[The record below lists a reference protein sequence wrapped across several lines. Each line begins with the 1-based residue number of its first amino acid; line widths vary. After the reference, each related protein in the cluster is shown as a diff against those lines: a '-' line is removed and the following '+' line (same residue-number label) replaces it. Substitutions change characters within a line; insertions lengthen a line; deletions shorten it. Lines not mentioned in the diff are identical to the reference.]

1 MTIVEMKTLSKLS
14 DEQKNI
20 KILNESIDK
29 INETLTDGQKAYEF
43 MQKQTSKAEGTVN
56 KKSHEE
62 DLKKFKDRIDDLE
75 RVKKEIKSEIL
86 KFEKKIAAKLKKGG
100 RRTRKKRGK
109 GRKSRKKKRKSKRNK
124 RRTRRAGTLKQSKI
138 PGERGL
144 TDREKK
150 LRLTSTLKQSKI
162 PGERGLTY
170 REKELRRERRRI
182 RLKKVAKNIGAK
194 LFDFDDRFSNLSIQ
208 SKRPLSPS
216 GFDVFMKNHNSP
228 PTTPLSGGKK
238 TRKKRRR
245 KRRR

>member
-150 LRLTSTLKQSKI
+150 LRLRSTLKQSKI
-162 PGERGLTY
+162 PGERGLTEH
-170 REKELRRERRRI
+170 EKNLRRKRRRI
-182 RLKKVAKNIGAK
+182 RLEKVAKNIGAK
-194 LFDFDDRFSNLSIQ
+194 LFGVHDQFSNLSIQ
-208 SKRPLSPS
+208 RQRSLSPP

>member
-43 MQKQTSKAEGTVN
+43 MQSQTSNAPGDKN
-56 KKSHEE
+56 KKAHKV
-62 DLKKFKDRIDDLE
+62 DLKEFKDRIDALE
-75 RVKKEIKSEIL
+75 RVKKEMKLEIL
-86 KFEKKIAAKLKKGG
+86 KLEKKIAAKSEKGG

-144 TDREKK
+144 TEHEKN
-150 LRLTSTLKQSKI
+150 
-162 PGERGLTY
+162 
-170 REKELRRERRRI
+170 LRRKRRRI
-182 RLKKVAKNIGAK
+182 RLEKVAKNIGAK
-194 LFDFDDRFSNLSIQ
+194 LFGVHDQFSNLSIQ
-208 SKRPLSPS
+208 RQRSLSPP